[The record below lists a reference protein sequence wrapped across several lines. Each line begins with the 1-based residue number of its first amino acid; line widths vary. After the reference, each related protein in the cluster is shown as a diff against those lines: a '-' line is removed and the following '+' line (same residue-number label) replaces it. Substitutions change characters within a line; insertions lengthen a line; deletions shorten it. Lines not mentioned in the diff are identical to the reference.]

1 MTQEEEE
8 AKNEQI
14 PKIICQTAIGEE
26 QKNQEHYYQN
36 ERHIANANPRTELQ
50 YTLRWALWN
59 SNPIRS
65 INPQCG
71 KEWGKKTQIEK
82 SLQQL
87 FGITYLQFSHRVKWT
102 TTGVIAQRERQSFD
116 DIVGQAKSMQAGK
129 WPQIFGHKFR
139 NATISNDQLT
149 QIGRILTIGKKV
161 EPIQTGKII
170 SIQKHVGRNL
180 NKAGIGAVRG
190 QATLDVQ
197 AATFGWAEKFTSHR
211 LDMDHNQAYNNRT
224 PKMVQLKKFAH
235 HCSLWNNCRS
245 TSQHLGASIWHRKVG
260 MFKSDRHA
268 AASLSAKLEKEAP
281 IDSRL

>member
-8 AKNEQI
+8 AKN
-14 PKIICQTAIGEE
+14 
-26 QKNQEHYYQN
+26 
-36 ERHIANANPRTELQ
+36 
-50 YTLRWALWN
+50 
-59 SNPIRS
+59 
-65 INPQCG
+65 
-71 KEWGKKTQIEK
+71 
-82 SLQQL
+82 
-87 FGITYLQFSHRVKWT
+87 HRVKWT

-149 QIGRILTIGKKV
+149 QIGRILTIGKKNHA
-161 EPIQTGKII
+161 TGR
-170 SIQKHVGRNL
+170 HVGRNL

-197 AATFGWAEKFTSHR
+197 AATFGWAEKFTSR
-211 LDMDHNQAYNNRT
+211 QLDMDHNQAYNNRT

-235 HCSLWNNCRS
+235 HCSPWNNCRN